1 MPRHSGQIDQR
12 KSEDILDAAA
22 MAFTERGFE
31 APMEDIARRAGV
43 SKQTIYNHYGCKEE
57 LLKALFDRRR
67 EQVIE
72 PLGGAHADE
81 PLEDRLATYVLR
93 MMEGYIGQGSN
104 SIMRSAIA
112 ASATRPE
119 LGRMVYEAGPRAG
132 RERTAAFLAA
142 EADAG
147 HLDIADAD
155 EAADF
160 LFGMAAGALLLRIM
174 LNAPIDRRTEHLQA
188 RARECARRFL
198 RAYGVAHVEVRSARV
213 TGTY

>member
-1 MPRHSGQIDQR
+1 MPRLSGQIDRR

-22 MAFTERGFE
+22 KAFTERGLE

-81 PLEDRLATYVLR
+81 PLEDRLTTYILR
-93 MMEGYIGQGSN
+93 MKEGYLGQGHH

-119 LGRMVYEAGPRAG
+119 LGRMVYEAGPRTG
-132 RERTAAFLAA
+132 RERAAAFLAA
-142 EADAG
+142 EAAAG
-147 HLDIADAD
+147 RLDIPDAS

-160 LFGMAAGALLLRIM
+160 LFGMAVGSLLLRIM
-174 LNAPIDRRTEHLQA
+174 LDAPVERRPEILKA
-188 RARECARRFL
+188 RARECAQRFL
-198 RAYGVAHVEVRSARV
+198 RAYAPR
-213 TGTY
+213 